1 MEVESITK
9 TVGAVS
15 AVIAM
20 AGGGYTLAD
29 KVGWLK
35 KDILNWAPEHF
46 QISSAPVSGEF
57 TVVVARQK
65 LRDDCEVVN
74 FKLEVRDAN
83 YVVHPATP
91 SIAVFS
97 GPASATVD
105 KFGYRFTIEQDHQ
118 QRVATGT
125 ATLLAHIK
133 YKCPEGDV
141 VVNYP
146 NHPNLNFQI
155 QE

>member
-1 MEVESITK
+1 
-9 TVGAVS
+9 
-15 AVIAM
+15 M

-29 KVGWLK
+29 KVGWFK
-35 KDILNWAPEHF
+35 KDILEWAPEYF
-46 QISSAPVSGEF
+46 QISSAPASGEF

-74 FKLEVRDAN
+74 FKIEIRDAE
-83 YVVHPATP
+83 YVVHPAEP

-97 GPASATVD
+97 GPATTNVE
-105 KFGYRFTIEQDHQ
+105 KFGYRFTIEQNHQ
-118 QRVATGT
+118 HRVATGT

-133 YKCPEGDV
+133 YKCPEGEV